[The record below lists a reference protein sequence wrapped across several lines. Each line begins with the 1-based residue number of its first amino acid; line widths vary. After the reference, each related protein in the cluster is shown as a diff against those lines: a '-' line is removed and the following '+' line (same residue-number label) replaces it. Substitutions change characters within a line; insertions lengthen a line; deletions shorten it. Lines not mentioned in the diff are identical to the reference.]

1 MIGRMDSPKSLKA
14 YSTRGGTSGNTV
26 LVMMPSSSMDLR
38 LSVSTFWLIPSRY
51 HFIRQQQEDIFDDP
65 AVMKYRE
72 GLTGMARINWLKA
85 RRGYSVIYA

>member
-1 MIGRMDSPKSLKA
+1 MQ
-14 YSTRGGTSGNTV
+14 V
-26 LVMMPSSSMDLR
+26 
-38 LSVSTFWLIPSRY
+38 SVFFY

>member
-1 MIGRMDSPKSLKA
+1 MSRHYRICSLW
-14 YSTRGGTSGNTV
+14 SVVT
-26 LVMMPSSSMDLR
+26 LV
-38 LSVSTFWLIPSRY
+38 TFFY